1 MLILLPGLIFVCINL
16 VLMYLPASVWLCEI
30 ILIVSVFLGYSF
42 GYLVSLTE
50 DKKILDRLVKRPRP
64 QDLISLPLF
73 GKITIEEKKIS
84 RRIYLYFL
92 GTTLIG
98 FTSALILSSL
108 VPGLIIKNGMAL
120 FVTMFVFDALMFMVG
135 TMGYFRITYVVKYF
149 SALKNKRNK
158 IKK

>member
-1 MLILLPGLIFVCINL
+1 
-16 VLMYLPASVWLCEI
+16 MYLPASVWLCEI